1 MYIVRKNQIER
12 VVIVKKY
19 DSKSLVKSGI
29 EEILMDNNNIYNS
42 REEANMAK
50 KEIQITRDFKN
61 KSANKQ
67 GYCVCEYCN
76 KKIHKSSATIDHIIP
91 LKHFGGRRK
100 LREDIKKWEEAW
112 DVETNIVIACKE
124 CNEEKAIMPLKI
136 FESGLE
142 KLERKAAILNLKK
155 IKKSGIECYG
165 YENNRKVG
173 FGISTSQYS
182 KIGKKHNDYSAMYL
196 AQKDSRIIPL
206 NLILSSTV

>member
-1 MYIVRKNQIER
+1 
-12 VVIVKKY
+12 
-19 DSKSLVKSGI
+19 
-29 EEILMDNNNIYNS
+29 
-42 REEANMAK
+42 
-50 KEIQITRDFKN
+50 
-61 KSANKQ
+61 
-67 GYCVCEYCN
+67 
-76 KKIHKSSATIDHIIP
+76 
-91 LKHFGGRRK
+91 
-100 LREDIKKWEEAW
+100 
-112 DVETNIVIACKE
+112 
-124 CNEEKAIMPLKI
+124 MPLKI

>member
-12 VVIVKKY
+12 VVLVKKY

-29 EEILMDNNNIYNS
+29 EEILIDNSNIYDT

-67 GYCVCEYCN
+67 GYCTCEYCN

-100 LREDIKKWEEAW
+100 LREDIK
-112 DVETNIVIACKE
+112 N
-124 CNEEKAIMPLKI
+124 
-136 FESGLE
+136 
-142 KLERKAAILNLKK
+142 
-155 IKKSGIECYG
+155 
-165 YENNRKVG
+165 
-173 FGISTSQYS
+173 
-182 KIGKKHNDYSAMYL
+182 
-196 AQKDSRIIPL
+196 
-206 NLILSSTV
+206 

>member
-67 GYCVCEYCN
+67 GYCTCEYCN
-76 KKIHKSSATIDHIIP
+76 KNNSARLIHDLLYYHAREY
-91 LKHFGGRRK
+91 LKNVSLLK
-100 LREDIKKWEEAW
+100 DKY
-112 DVETNIVIACKE
+112 IV
-124 CNEEKAIMPLKI
+124 
-136 FESGLE
+136 G
-142 KLERKAAILNLKK
+142 
-155 IKKSGIECYG
+155 
-165 YENNRKVG
+165 EN
-173 FGISTSQYS
+173 
-182 KIGKKHNDYSAMYL
+182 
-196 AQKDSRIIPL
+196 
-206 NLILSSTV
+206 